1 MNNEQIGKD
10 VENVQNEV
18 ASMSDMESYEE
29 SFKQI
34 RVGEYVK
41 GKIEKIDNDGIT
53 VDLGGKTDGF
63 VPAAEITDFNPSASD
78 LKVGD
83 EINVIVLQK
92 KGGEGEFIL
101 SKKKADK
108 EFAWKRILEAYEKK
122 EPITATCTEAVKG
135 GVIVDIGTRGF
146 VPASQLDLKRVQ
158 DPNDFVG
165 EELKL
170 KIIELDPQ
178 KKRVVLSRR
187 EILIEE
193 RKEERKEEKKRQK
206 EETMARL
213 REIKEG
219 EIIKGTVAR
228 LTDFGAFVNL
238 GGIDG
243 LIHISEM
250 SWKRI
255 NHPSDLVS
263 AGDKVDVR
271 VLKVDIDKEKIAL
284 SLRQAKPDPWLVAD
298 EEFPVGSIVS
308 GKVTKLAKKY
318 AFVELKD
325 GIEGLVPIGEISNER
340 IGVPE
345 DVLKIGQEVNVKVL
359 EVKSKDR
366 RMTLSIKATLP
377 APEKPARQN
386 KKKEDFT
393 EYSDKSTATIGSYL
407 KSKEEGSM

>member
-18 ASMSDMESYEE
+18 ASMADMESYEN

-41 GKIEKIDNDGIT
+41 GKIEKIDNEGIT

-63 VPAAEITDFNPSASD
+63 VPAAEITDFDPSASD

-83 EINVIVLQK
+83 EINVVVLQR
-92 KGGEGEFIL
+92 KGGVEGEFIL
-101 SKKKADK
+101 SKKRADK

-146 VPASQLDLKRVQ
+146 VPASQLDVRPVKDLTEFIG
-158 DPNDFVG
+158 D
-165 EELKL
+165 ELKL

-178 KKRVVLSRR
+178 KKRVVLSRKD
-187 EILIEE
+187 IIIEDKKKA
-193 RKEERKEEKKRQK
+193 KEEIMSR
-206 EETMARL
+206 
-213 REIKEG
+213 IKEG
-219 EIIKGTVAR
+219 EIIQGTVAR
-228 LTDFGAFVNL
+228 LTNFGAFVNL

-255 NHPSDLVS
+255 NHPSDIVS
-263 AGDKVDVR
+263 AGDKVDVL
-271 VLKVDIDKEKIAL
+271 VLKVDLDKDKIAL
-284 SLRQAKPDPWLVAD
+284 SLRQAKPDPWLVVD
-298 EEFPVGSIVS
+298 EKFPVGSIVS

-318 AFVELKD
+318 AFVELME
-325 GIEGLVPIGEISNER
+325 GIEGLVPIHEIANER

-345 DVLKIGQEVNVKVL
+345 DVLKVGQEVNVKVL

-377 APEKPARQN
+377 APEKPARTPR
-386 KKKEDFT
+386 KKEDFT
-393 EYSDKSTATIGSYL
+393 EYTSDKSSSTIGSYL
-407 KSKEEGSM
+407 KSKEEGNI

>member
-10 VENVQNEV
+10 VEVENVQNEV
-18 ASMSDMESYEE
+18 ASMADMESYEE

-34 RVGEYVK
+34 RVGEFVK
-41 GKIEKIDNDGIT
+41 GKIEKIDNEGIT

-63 VPAAEITDFNPSASD
+63 VPAAEITDFNPSESD

-83 EINVIVLQK
+83 EINVVVLQR
-92 KGGEGEFIL
+92 KGGVEGEFIL
-101 SKKKADK
+101 SKKRADK

-146 VPASQLDLKRVQ
+146 VPASQLDIRQVKDLTE
-158 DPNDFVG
+158 FIG

-178 KKRVVLSRR
+178 KKRVVLSRK

-193 RKEERKEEKKRQK
+193 RKERLIEEKKKAK
-206 EETMARL
+206 ERIAN
-213 REIKEG
+213 IKEG
-219 EIIKGTVAR
+219 EILQGTVAR

-255 NHPSDLVS
+255 KHPSDIVS
-263 AGDKVDVR
+263 PGDKVDVL
-271 VLKVDIDKEKIAL
+271 VLKVDAEKDKIQL

-298 EEFPVGSIVS
+298 EKFPVGSIIP
-308 GKVTKLAKKY
+308 GKITKLAKKY
-318 AFVELKD
+318 AFVELMD
-325 GIEGLVPIGEISNER
+325 GIEGLIPIGEISNER

-377 APEKPARQN
+377 APEKPARS
-386 KKKEDFT
+386 KKKDDFA

-407 KSKEEGSM
+407 KSKEEGNI